1 MISYLKGNDYRSVGN
16 EYSILFI
23 NTIENNLLNI
33 KNMNS
38 IKSTLEKFGVKQKKS
53 GSKRFYELPPL
64 AGNVINKLDS
74 KRNYSYGY

>member
-1 MISYLKGNDYRSVGN
+1 MVLRKRVKKDKRNLIK
-16 EYSILFI
+16 
-23 NTIENNLLNI
+23 LLNI

>member
-1 MISYLKGNDYRSVGN
+1 MVIDDS
-16 EYSILFI
+16 I
-23 NTIENNLLNI
+23 NTNPKKYTATELAELLNI